1 MAIITLTTDLG
12 SKDSYLASVKGAIYN
27 QIEDVKIVDI
37 TNDILPFNVQEA
49 AFVLRNCFKDFPI
62 GTVHIISVDDE
73 LTVHNEHLA
82 VKANGHY
89 FVGAD
94 NGLFSLLLNE
104 IKAEKIVRLNIS
116 QTTDCTTFA
125 TKNIFTPAACH
136 LARGGTMEI
145 IGTEIPDFEV
155 KKMELKAVFNDSVL
169 RGAVIYVDSYGNV
182 ISNIN
187 KKEFRRYKK
196 GLDFAIFFGREDERI
211 TKISAK
217 YKDVQIAEKL
227 AIFGE
232 NDLLQIAINQGKAN
246 KLLGLKLHEIIRIE
260 FK

>member
-1 MAIITLTTDLG
+1 MTIITLTTDLG
-12 SKDSYLASVKGAIYN
+12 TKDSYLASVKGVIYS
-27 QIEDVKIVDI
+27 QIEDVRIVDI
-37 TNDILPFNVQEA
+37 SNDILPFNIQEA

-62 GTVHIISVDDE
+62 GTVHITSVDDE
-73 LTVHNEHLA
+73 LSIRNEHLA

-104 IKAEKIVRLNIS
+104 IKAEKVVKLNIS

-125 TKNIFTPAACH
+125 AKNIFAPAACH

-145 IGTEIPDFEV
+145 IGTQIPDFEI
-155 KKMELKAVFNDSVL
+155 KKMELKAVFKDNVL
-169 RGAVIYVDSYGNV
+169 RGAVIFTDSYGNV
-182 ISNIN
+182 MTNIS
-187 KKEFRRYKK
+187 KKEFTQHRK
-196 GLDFAIFFGREDERI
+196 GRNFTILFGREDERI
-211 TKISAK
+211 TKISGK
-217 YKDVQIAEKL
+217 YKDVPVAEKL
-227 AIFGE
+227 ALFGE

-246 KLLGLKLHEIIRIE
+246 KLLGLELHEIIRIE

>member
-1 MAIITLTTDLG
+1 MAIITLTSDLG
-12 SKDSYLASVKGAIYN
+12 TQDSYLASVKGAIYN
-27 QIEDVKIVDI
+27 QLEDIKIVEI
-37 TNDILPFNVQEA
+37 TNDIRPFNIQQA

-62 GTVHIISVDDE
+62 GTVHVISVDDE

-89 FVGAD
+89 FVGSD
-94 NGLFSLLLNE
+94 NGFFSLLLNE
-104 IKAEKIVRLNIS
+104 TKAEKIVKLNIS
-116 QTTDCTTFA
+116 QATDCTTFA
-125 TKNIFTPAACH
+125 TKNIFVPAACH

-145 IGTEIPDFEV
+145 IGTKIPDFEI
-155 KKMELKAVFNDSVL
+155 KKVELKAVFNENVL
-169 RGAVIYVDSYGNV
+169 RGAVIFTDRYGNV
-182 ISNIN
+182 ITNIN
-187 KKEFRRYKK
+187 KKEFAQHRK
-196 GLDFAIFFGREDERI
+196 GKNFAILFGREDERI
-211 TKISAK
+211 TKISNK
-217 YKDVQIAEKL
+217 YKDVPVSEKL